1 VSDAI
6 PSDAAAFLGELVM
19 RMQRGTLA
27 RLKRVPADALYW
39 QPHRESNSIG
49 VTVWHYTRWWDFFG
63 TVALVGGDVAA
74 QHWIRDGWADR
85 TGYDP
90 RGKPPDG
97 FGLLTGYSVEEM
109 LAVPHLSADELA
121 AYHTA
126 STTSALSAIAAED
139 GTSLQEILHV
149 GEGDSGGPRYA
160 QILGLALGSHRHLG
174 EIDALRALFERSE
187 KRQERSE
194 KTQERSAKT

>member
-1 VSDAI
+1 MSGTI
-6 PSDAAAFLGELVM
+6 PSTAAELLGALVS
-19 RMQRGTLA
+19 RLQRGTLA

-49 VTVWHYTRWWDFFG
+49 VTVWHYTRWWDLFG
-63 TVALVGGDVAA
+63 TVVLVDGAVER
-74 QHWIRDGWADR
+74 QHWFRDGWAER

-97 FGLLTGYSVEEM
+97 FGLITGYSVEEM
-109 LAVPHLSADELA
+109 LAVPHLSADDLA

-126 STTSALSAIAAED
+126 STDSALRAIAAED
-139 GTSLQEILHV
+139 DASLQRTLKV
-149 GEGDSGGPRYA
+149 GEGDSGGSRYE

-174 EIDALRALFERSE
+174 EIDALASLFERQ
-187 KRQERSE
+187 R
-194 KTQERSAKT
+194 T

>member
-1 VSDAI
+1 MSGAVPQNATR
-6 PSDAAAFLGELVM
+6 FLGELVT
-19 RMQRGTLA
+19 RLQRGTLS
-27 RLKRVPADALYW
+27 RLKRVPSDALYW

-63 TVALVGGDVAA
+63 TVALAGGDIGA
-74 QHWIRDGWADR
+74 QHWLRDGWLER

-97 FGLLTGYSVEEM
+97 LGLITGYSVDEM
-109 LAVPHLSADELA
+109 LAVPHLAADELA

-126 STTSALSAIAAED
+126 STDSAVSAIAAED
-139 GTSLQEILHV
+139 AASLRRVLQV
-149 GEGDSGGPRYA
+149 GEGDAGGSRYA

-174 EIDALRALFERSE
+174 EIDALLSLFER
-187 KRQERSE
+187 RHRS
-194 KTQERSAKT
+194 T

>member
-1 VSDAI
+1 MALHALVG
-6 PSDAAAFLGELVM
+6 FL
-19 RMQRGTLA
+19 
-27 RLKRVPADALYW
+27 
-39 QPHRESNSIG
+39 
-49 VTVWHYTRWWDFFG
+49 G

-74 QHWIRDGWADR
+74 QHWIRDGWLER

-90 RGKPPDG
+90 RGRPPDG

-109 LAVPHLSADELA
+109 LAVPHLTAEELA

-126 STTSALSAIAAED
+126 ATTSALSAIAAED
-139 GTSLQEILHV
+139 ANSLQQILHV

-174 EIDALRALFERSE
+174 EIDALQALFERS
-187 KRQERSE
+187 S
-194 KTQERSAKT
+194 KTRARNAKS

>member
-1 VSDAI
+1 MSD
-6 PSDAAAFLGELVM
+6 PVPHDAPAFLRELVF
-19 RMQRGTLA
+19 RLQRGTLA
-27 RLKRVPADALYW
+27 RLKKVPADALYW

-63 TVALVGGDVAA
+63 RVALVSGPVED
-74 QHWIRDGWADR
+74 QHWFRDGWLER
-85 TGYDP
+85 TGYDT

-109 LAVPHLSADELA
+109 LAVPHLSAEDLA

-126 STTSALSAIAAED
+126 STDSAMRAIESETVD
-139 GTSLQEILHV
+139 TLQQMLKV
-149 GEGDSGGPRYA
+149 GEGDSGGLRYV

-174 EIDALRALFERSE
+174 EIDALAALFER
-187 KRQERSE
+187 
-194 KTQERSAKT
+194 KTR